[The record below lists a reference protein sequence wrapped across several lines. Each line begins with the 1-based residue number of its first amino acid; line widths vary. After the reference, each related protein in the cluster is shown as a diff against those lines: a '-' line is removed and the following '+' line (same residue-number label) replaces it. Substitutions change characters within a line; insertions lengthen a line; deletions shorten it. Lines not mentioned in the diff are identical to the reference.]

1 MYLNTLLNRLPFISK
16 YDLIFQSNMVQQ
28 ETAISDTFITIYS
41 HGVTIV
47 LVERFTF
54 SNKLPILQLP
64 LSAVDRFLSTP

>member
-1 MYLNTLLNRLPFISK
+1 MHLNTLHNRLPFISK

>member
-1 MYLNTLLNRLPFISK
+1 
-16 YDLIFQSNMVQQ
+16 MVQQ